1 MLAFRVRLKHVFV
14 QSVHNSMGIFFT
26 AAYELFVVY
35 FRCDM
40 QSKCAVNISDQL
52 FEGDPCPGTYKY
64 VEAQYVCAAG

>member
-1 MLAFRVRLKHVFV
+1 MLAFRVRLKHFLFEV
-14 QSVHNSMGIFFT
+14 SITAWKYFFT

-64 VEAQYVCAAG
+64 VEAQYVCASG